1 VSAAL
6 PLAGFTIGITADRRS
21 DEQAELLRRRGA
33 AIQHG
38 PVIKTLPLV
47 SDAALRDVTEGLY
60 RRPPQYVIANTG
72 IGMRAWFA
80 AAESWGTGDVLVDT
94 LGKAQV
100 FARGP
105 KAASVAHTAG
115 LEVAWRAPSER
126 LDEVIELLLEEP
138 IRGARIAYQEH
149 GDDVAAALARLTA
162 AGAELV
168 RVPVY
173 RWILPEDVTS
183 AQRLVESAISGKLH
197 AVTFTSA
204 PAVRNCFQIAAR
216 MGRADELRE
225 ALAGKVRVGCV
236 GPVCAEQ
243 AIEDGIPDP
252 IVPTKARLGLLV
264 RALCDRLSADVIDLR
279 VQGCSVRIQGSAV
292 LIDGEQVDLSE
303 REAHVLRV
311 LAERP
316 GSVVGK
322 HQFLREVWTS
332 NADPHVVEVTI
343 GRLRRR
349 VAMFGTA
356 IRVIPRRGY
365 LLDRDPPET
374 PNW

>member
-1 VSAAL
+1 VTPTL
-6 PLAGFTIGITADRRS
+6 PLAGFTIGITADRRA

-33 AIQHG
+33 CIQHG

-47 SDAALRDVTEGLY
+47 SDSELRDITEDLY
-60 RRPPQYVIANTG
+60 RRPPQFVIANTG

-80 AAESWGTGDVLVDT
+80 AAESWGTGDTLVDT

-126 LDEVIELLLEEP
+126 LEEVIELLLEEP
-138 IRGARIAYQEH
+138 LGGARIVYQEH
-149 GDDVAAALARLTA
+149 GDEVAGALERLTA
-162 AGAELV
+162 AGAEVV

-173 RWILPEDVTS
+173 RWILPDDVAA
-183 AQRLVESAISGKLH
+183 AQRLIESAISGKLH

-204 PAVRNCFQIAAR
+204 PAVRNCFAIAAR
-216 MGRADELRE
+216 MGRADELRD
-225 ALAGKVRVGCV
+225 ALATKVRVACV

-243 AIEDGIPDP
+243 AVDDGIPDP

-279 VQGCSVRIQGSAV
+279 VQGHAVRIQGNAV
-292 LIDGEQVDLSE
+292 LVDGAQVDLSE
-303 REAHVLRV
+303 REAHVLRL
-311 LAERP
+311 LAARP

-332 NADPHVVEVTI
+332 TADPHVVEVTI

-349 VAMFGTA
+349 VSLFGTA

-365 LLDRDPPET
+365 LLDRDSA
-374 PNW
+374 

>member
-1 VSAAL
+1 MDRVTAVL
-6 PLAGFTIGITADRRS
+6 PLAGFTIGITADRRA

-47 SDAALRDVTEGLY
+47 DDASLRDVTEDLY

-80 AAESWGTGDVLVDT
+80 AAESWGSGDVLVDT

-126 LDEVIELLLEEP
+126 LEEVIDLLVEEP
-138 IRGARIAYQEH
+138 IRGARVAYQEH
-149 GDDVAAALARLTA
+149 GDDVAGALERLEA
-162 AGAELV
+162 AGAEVV

-173 RWILPEDVTS
+173 RWILPDDVGA
-183 AQRLVESAISGKLH
+183 AQRLVEGVISGRIH

-204 PAVRNCFQIAAR
+204 PAVRNCFLIATR
-216 MGRADELRE
+216 MGRADELRD
-225 ALAGKVRVGCV
+225 ALATKVRVACV

-243 AIEDGIPDP
+243 AVDDGIPDP
-252 IVPTKARLGLLV
+252 IVPAKARLGLLV
-264 RALCDRLSADVIDLR
+264 RALCDRLAAEVIEMK
-279 VQGCSVRIQGSAV
+279 VQGRSVRIQGSAV
-292 LIDGEQVDLSE
+292 LVDGVQVDLSE
-303 REAHVLRV
+303 REAHVLRL

-316 GSVVGK
+316 GCVVGK
-322 HQFLREVWTS
+322 QQFLREVWTTTT
-332 NADPHVVEVTI
+332 DPHVVEVTI

-349 VAMFGTA
+349 VAVFGTA

-365 LLDRDPPET
+365 LLDRDPL
-374 PNW
+374 

>member
-1 VSAAL
+1 VSPVL
-6 PLAGFTIGITADRRS
+6 PLAGFTIGVTADRRA

-33 AIQHG
+33 TVQHG
-38 PVIKTLPLV
+38 PVIKTLPLA
-47 SDAALRDVTEGLY
+47 SDAMLRDVTEDLY

-80 AAESWGTGDVLVDT
+80 AAESWGSGDILVDT
-94 LGKAQV
+94 LAKAQV

-126 LDEVIELLLEEP
+126 LEEVIELLLEEP
-138 IRGARIAYQEH
+138 IHGARIAYQEH
-149 GDDVAAALARLTA
+149 GDELAESLGRLTA

-173 RWILPEDVTS
+173 RWILPDDVSS
-183 AQRLVESAISGKLH
+183 AQRLVESAIAGKLH

-204 PAVRNCFQIAAR
+204 PAVRNCFAIAGR
-216 MGRADELRE
+216 MGRVDELRY
-225 ALAGKVRVGCV
+225 ALSTRVRVACV

-243 AIEDGIPDP
+243 AIDDGIADP

-264 RALCDRLSADVIDLR
+264 RALCDRLSADVIELR
-279 VQGCSVRIQGSAV
+279 VKGRSVRIQGNAV
-292 LIDGEQVDLSE
+292 LVEGEQVDLSE
-303 REAHVLRV
+303 REAHVLRL

-316 GSVVGK
+316 GAVVGK
-322 HQFLREVWTS
+322 QQFLREVWTS
-332 NADPHVVEVTI
+332 STDAHVVEVTI

-349 VAMFGTA
+349 VDLFGTA
-356 IRVIPRRGY
+356 IRVVPRRGY
-365 LLDRDPPET
+365 LLDRDPAA
-374 PNW
+374 

>member
-1 VSAAL
+1 VTAAL
-6 PLAGFTIGITADRRS
+6 PLAGFTIGVTADRRA

-33 AIQHG
+33 TVQHG

-47 SDAALRDVTEGLY
+47 DDAELRLITEDLY

-80 AAESWGTGDVLVDT
+80 AAESWGSGDVLVDT

-138 IRGARIAYQEH
+138 IRGARVAYQEH

-173 RWILPEDVTS
+173 RWILPDDVS
-183 AQRLVESAISGKLH
+183 AAQRLIESVVQGRVQ

-204 PAVRNCFQIAAR
+204 PAVRNCFLIARR

-225 ALAGKVRVGCV
+225 AFATKVRVACV

-243 AIEDGIPDP
+243 AVDDGIGDP

-264 RALCDRLSADVIDLR
+264 RALCDRLSADVIELK
-279 VQGCSVRIQGSAV
+279 VQGRSVRIQGTAV
-292 LIDGEQVDLSE
+292 LVDGEQVDLSE

-316 GSVVGK
+316 GMVVGK
-322 HQFLREVWTS
+322 QQFLREVWTS
-332 NADPHVVEVTI
+332 GADPHVVEVTI

-349 VAMFGTA
+349 VAMLGTA

-365 LLDRDPPET
+365 LLDRDPH
-374 PNW
+374 

>member
-1 VSAAL
+1 VTPAL
-6 PLAGFTIGITADRRS
+6 PLAGFTIGITADRRA

-33 AIQHG
+33 TIQHG

-47 SDAALRDVTEGLY
+47 SDSALREVTESLH

-80 AAESWGTGDVLVDT
+80 AAESWGNGDQLVDT
-94 LGKAQV
+94 LAKAQV

-126 LDEVIELLLEEP
+126 LEEVIELLLEEP

-149 GDDVAAALARLTA
+149 GDDVAAALERLTA

-173 RWILPEDVTS
+173 RWILPDDVS
-183 AQRLVESAISGKLH
+183 AAQRLIEATIGGKLH

-204 PAVRNCFQIAAR
+204 PAVRNLFQIAAR
-216 MGRADELRE
+216 VDRADELRD
-225 ALAGKVRVGCV
+225 ALANKVRVACV
-236 GPVCAEQ
+236 GPVCADQ
-243 AIEDGIPDP
+243 AVDDGIPDP

-279 VQGCSVRIQGSAV
+279 VQGRSVRIQGSAV

-303 REAHVLRV
+303 REAHVLRL
-311 LAERP
+311 LAERS
-316 GSVVGK
+316 GTVVGK
-322 HQFLREVWTS
+322 QHFLREVWTS
-332 NADPHVVEVTI
+332 GADPHVVEVTI

-349 VAMFGTA
+349 VTLFGTA
-356 IRVIPRRGY
+356 IRSIPRRGY
-365 LLDRDPPET
+365 ILDRDPT
-374 PNW
+374 

>member
-1 VSAAL
+1 VAVAL
-6 PLAGFTIGITADRRS
+6 PLAGFTIGMTADRRS

-33 AIQHG
+33 CVLHG

-47 SDAALRDVTEGLY
+47 SDAQLRDVTEDLH
-60 RRPPQYVIANTG
+60 RKPPDYVIANTG
-72 IGMRAWFA
+72 IGMRAWFN

-94 LGKAQV
+94 LAKAQV

-115 LEVAWRAPSER
+115 LEVAYRAPSER
-126 LDEVIELLLEEP
+126 LEEVIELLLDEP
-138 IRGARIAYQEH
+138 IRGARVVYQEH
-149 GDDVAAALARLTA
+149 GDDVADALARLTA
-162 AGAELV
+162 AGAEV
-168 RVPVY
+168 IRVPVY
-173 RWILPEDVTS
+173 RWILPDDVVG
-183 AQRLVESAISGKLH
+183 AQRLIEATIGGRLH

-204 PAVRNCFQIAAR
+204 PAVRNLFAIAGR

-225 ALAGKVRVGCV
+225 ALASRVRVACV

-243 AIEDGIPDP
+243 AMDDGIPDP

-264 RALCDRLSADVIDLR
+264 RVLCDRLSADVIEMR

-292 LIDGEQVDLSE
+292 LVDGEQVDLSE
-303 REAHVLRV
+303 REAHVLRL

-316 GSVVGK
+316 GAVVGK
-322 HQFLREVWTS
+322 HQFLREVWAG

-349 VAMFGTA
+349 VALFNTA

-365 LLDRDPPET
+365 LLDCDPA
-374 PNW
+374 